1 MKRAI
6 ARLSEVRLEYFEHGH
21 GAEAVVFVHGFQAS
35 ARIWHEVQRALPE
48 ERYRSIA
55 VNNRGAGAS
64 DAPPAESDFTI
75 GKFASDLRELVA
87 LLGLRDFTLV
97 GHSMGGLTA
106 MQFAVDHPAL
116 PKALVLLDPAGP
128 DGPEMSDGQVE
139 RFLEERSAAR
149 RDALA
154 RGAAAGG
161 LDAEDGAFDPEQ
173 MRLLLADVAAA
184 PERRLRGSMRSL
196 LRSRIGERLGQLPMP
211 ALLAAGDR
219 DALVP
224 LAGMLDT
231 WRKLPPGSG
240 LHVWHGVGHSPN
252 VDRPAEVAAL
262 LRRFVEATV
271 PAASARG
278 RAGTAA

>member
-1 MKRAI
+1 MAI
-6 ARLSEVRLEYFEHGH
+6 ARLSEVGLEYFEHGH
-21 GAEAVVFVHGFQAS
+21 GAETVVLVHGFQAS
-35 ARIWHEVQRALPE
+35 ARIWHAVQRALPA

-64 DAPPAESDFTI
+64 DAPPGEADFTI
-75 GKFASDLRELVA
+75 GKFASDLHELVVH
-87 LLGLRDFTLV
+87 LGLRDFTLV
-97 GHSMGGLTA
+97 GHSMGGVTA

-128 DGPEMSDGQVE
+128 DGPEMSDEQLE
-139 RFLEERSAAR
+139 RFLDDRSAAR
-149 RDALA
+149 REVLA

-161 LDAEDGAFDPEQ
+161 LDAEEGVFPPVQ
-173 MRLLLADVAAA
+173 MRLLLADIAAA
-184 PERRLRGSMRSL
+184 PERRLRGSMRSM
-196 LRSRIGERLGQLPMP
+196 LRTRIGDRVRQLPLP

-262 LRRFVEATV
+262 LQRFVEVTV
-271 PAASARG
+271 PAMSG
-278 RAGTAA
+278 RTRTGAGA